1 MKIAVISSNKDKAQ
15 EMRRTLEASSHT
27 VILAE
32 NGTSRLRELAGQAHP
47 DLILID
53 DLSCEVG
60 DLAQIEQFTTEYP
73 KTAVI
78 LLCSTQTPEF
88 LINAMR
94 AGVREVLP
102 SPAPAAALE
111 AAVNRVAAK
120 LKGAQAKASGKV
132 LAFMACKGG
141 SGSTFLATNL
151 GYQLAES
158 HSVLLID
165 LNLQFG
171 DALSM
176 IHDGKPASTLA
187 DVARDIHRLDAS
199 LLAGSTVKIT
209 SNYSV
214 LAAPEEPAQAVE
226 VTESHIDAVLD
237 LAINEYDFVLLD
249 MGRNLDTLSIKALDR
264 AHRIYPVLQTGLPAL
279 RNAKKLL
286 AAFAGLGYPSEK
298 AEIVVN
304 RFEKHGEVGLDDIR
318 RLLGVTKLHT
328 VLNSFK
334 EVNAAINHGEP
345 LAQRARANAVAKSL
359 AALSMEI
366 SPRREEGTG
375 LLGRLF
381 GRSLATTQRPAHQ
394 S

>member
-1 MKIAVISSNKDKAQ
+1 
-15 EMRRTLEASSHT
+15 
-27 VILAE
+27 
-32 NGTSRLRELAGQAHP
+32 G
-47 DLILID
+47 
-53 DLSCEVG
+53 
-60 DLAQIEQFTTEYP
+60 QIEQFTTDYP

-78 LLCSTQTPEF
+78 LLCATQTPEF

-102 SPAPAAALE
+102 SPVPAGALE
-111 AAVNRVAAK
+111 AAVTRVAAK
-120 LKGAQAKASGKV
+120 LKGAQGKAAGKV
-132 LAFMACKGG
+132 LAFMPCKGG

-171 DALSM
+171 DALSF

-199 LLAGSTVKIT
+199 FLAASTVKVT
-209 SNYSV
+209 PNYSV
-214 LAAPEEPAQAVE
+214 LAAPEEPSQAVDIAAE
-226 VTESHIDAVLD
+226 HVEAVLD
-237 LAINEYDFVLLD
+237 LAASEYDFILLD
-249 MGRNLDTLSIKALDR
+249 LGRNLDTLSIKALDR
-264 AHRIYPVLQTGLPAL
+264 THRIFPVLQTGLPAL
-279 RNAKKLL
+279 RNAKRLL

-298 AEIVVN
+298 TEIIVN

-318 RLLGVTKLHT
+318 RLLGVTTLHT
-328 VLNSFK
+328 VPNSYK

-345 LAQRARANAVAKSL
+345 LPQRARSSAVTKGL

-366 SPRREEGTG
+366 SPRKEESTG

-381 GRSLATTQRPAHQ
+381 RRAPAAAQRPAHQ